1 MTWTD
6 LAWAA
11 LRIVIVLAFLLGTL
25 PIVIWGERR
34 VLAWFQ
40 DRIGPNRLGPF
51 GILQPIADVLKLF
64 FKEEIAPKAAD
75 YFIWFLAPALA
86 LFPAVV
92 AAATIPWGPNRLL
105 TPVADVEI
113 GVLYFL
119 AMSSLAVYG
128 VVLAGWSSNNKYSL
142 LGGLRSS
149 AQLISY
155 ELGMGLALGAV
166 ILSSGSLRMT
176 EMIAVQS
183 EPLWGIIPAINNWF
197 IFTPWGFVGA
207 FIFLICMVAETN
219 RAPFDL
225 PEAESE
231 LIAGY
236 HTEYS
241 SMKFAV
247 FFMSEYMAMVVI
259 SSIMATCFLG
269 GYLPP
274 VDFSPFGWLAETT
287 SGTALAGLTSG
298 LQTFVGWF
306 AAPFWFVSKVALCFF
321 SFIWLRATLPR
332 LRYDQLM
339 ALGWKALFPLALL
352 NLFLAAVYYA
362 FGIVPALIGYS
373 AAVLVYLSW
382 AVSRRRGREE
392 RTILMHTQATPYQ
405 PKQTQEVEQVG

>member
-1 MTWTD
+1 MTWAD
-6 LAWAA
+6 AGWAF
-11 LRIVIVLAFLLGTL
+11 LRVVIVLAFLLGTL
-25 PIVIWGERR
+25 PFVIWGERR

-51 GILQPIADVLKLF
+51 GLLQPIADVVKLF
-64 FKEEIAPKAAD
+64 FKEEFLPKAAD
-75 YFIWFLAPALA
+75 YRIWFIAPALA

-92 AAATIPWGPNRLL
+92 AAATIPWGPNRQL
-105 TPVADVEI
+105 TPVADIDVGI
-113 GVLYFL
+113 LYFL

-155 ELGMGLALGAV
+155 ELGMGLALGAI
-166 ILSSGSLRMT
+166 ILSSGTLRMT
-176 EMIAVQS
+176 GIVEAQDQ
-183 EPLWGIIPAINNWF
+183 PLWGIAPAINHWF
-197 IFTPWGFVGA
+197 IFTPWGFIGA
-207 FIFLICMVAETN
+207 VIFWICMVAETN

-247 FFMSEYMAMVVI
+247 FFMSEYMAMVTI
-259 SSIMATCFLG
+259 SAILATCFLG

-274 VDFSPFGWLAETT
+274 LDIAPVAALAEST
-287 SGTALAGLTSG
+287 SGTALGGITSALATLT
-298 LQTFVGWF
+298 GWLS
-306 AAPFWFVSKVALCFF
+306 APFWFISKIVLSLFI
-321 SFIWLRATLPR
+321 FIWLRATLPR

-339 ALGWKALFPLALL
+339 ALGWKALFPLALV
-352 NLFLAAVYYA
+352 NLMIAAVY
-362 FGIVPALIGYS
+362 FGFGWIPALTGYGIL
-373 AAVLVYLSW
+373 ALGYALWVIN
-382 AVSRRRGREE
+382 RRGKEPKRVVQ
-392 RTILMHTQATPYQ
+392 MHSDAAPYQ
-405 PKQTQEVEQVG
+405 PQSHREVESVG

>member
-6 LAWAA
+6 VGWAA

-25 PIVIWGERR
+25 PFVIWGERR

-40 DRIGPNRLGPF
+40 DRVGPNRLGPF
-51 GILQPIADVLKLF
+51 GMLQPIADVLKLF
-64 FKEEIAPKAAD
+64 FKEEIAPKSAD

-86 LFPAVV
+86 LFPAIV

-166 ILSSGSLRMT
+166 ILSSGSLKMT

-183 EPLWGIIPAINNWF
+183 EPLWGIVSAVNHWF
-197 IFTPWGFVGA
+197 IFTPWGLVGA

-259 SSIMATCFLG
+259 SCIMATCFLG

-274 VDFSPFGWLAETT
+274 VDFSPFGWLAEAT
-287 SGTALAGLTSG
+287 SGTAFAGLTSG
-298 LQTFVGWF
+298 LQTAAGWF
-306 AAPFWFVSKVALCFF
+306 SAPFWFVSKVALCFF

-339 ALGWKALFPLALL
+339 ALGWKALFPLALI

-362 FGIVPALIGYS
+362 FGIAPAIIGYGI
-373 AAVLVYLSW
+373 AILFYAGW
-382 AVSRRRGREE
+382 ALRRTSRQEP
-392 RTILMHTQATPYQ
+392 RTIRMHTVAAPYR
-405 PKQTQEVEQVG
+405 PKQTKEVKRVG